1 MKNMAVDTGA
11 AKSFSIFDPSIRFE
25 HREFYEK
32 IVSELN
38 GIFPVCNQ
46 GESTAVEISAN
57 PTEQEQIT
65 ELMKRV
71 ENFSIELLD
80 VTKKLFDQYYVAKEE
95 LHESILHTT
104 AYNKINTL
112 DRNLLERTCDVRWWA
127 LETAFSNCIQ
137 FYEDTKKEAADIHKL
152 FDRIPGKES
161 SVAVDTGSA
170 EVISGDE
177 KGVLPERSEQVKNK
191 LENFSALLKEGEL
204 EKFISDFKELYDQ
217 MDSTPNDDRK
227 IESFLKR
234 LEQLASRIK
243 FSCCR
248 LEDINNSYTLY
259 RDLVIADSEGYII
272 ANSNSDRR
280 SVVLGM
286 SVKGEAWFVKAL
298 ATKNGTEYFAQDIY
312 QSKVEDQLSLVYSTA
327 VRENS
332 EENGN
337 ITGAMGVFFDFQGE
351 AKIILEEYMP
361 LDGKG
366 NILDGCYSMF
376 TNSNGKIIA
385 STDESILEVG
395 ENVHIPRKNRL
406 LNDGERM
413 NSYLVFEGIDS
424 AVFSSR
430 TDGYLD
436 YQGLGWS
443 SHVIIPKSH
452 IFENDTNPD
461 TYNISAEE
469 LLNSKIIP
477 DINKQTY
484 HKVQDDKESIQLISL
499 NGIVFAS
506 KLGKRGGA
514 LGPIFNQIT
523 KSGDYVTSRMEDL
536 LKEMANGELRL
547 NLKALENFSKQ
558 AIDLI
563 DRNLFERSADIRWW
577 ATDEYFWKA
586 LLNPSDENFIKAGN
600 RLKVINGSYTMYR
613 NLVLSDAN
621 GDIRAC
627 SRTELKNELSK
638 INVSDQIWFQM
649 GMRTTFSSEYAV
661 QDVAFSNLEKNKERS
676 LIYSGGVRENGERE
690 GDAIGVLGILFDWDT
705 EAKKILQTCLP
716 KDRQGLIIEGSV
728 AIYTNN
734 QFEIIETTDGE
745 RFPVGMKL
753 DLPDQISNLQ
763 AGDTVSG
770 VLEYQEKRYIF
781 GSSRTKGYRE
791 YEGLGWFAHVL
802 RPIFWWLY
810 ICFTINKRSI
820 LIYV

>member
-1 MKNMAVDTGA
+1 MAVDMGGK
-11 AKSFSIFDPSIRFE
+11 KSFSIFDPSILFE

-57 PTEQEQIT
+57 ATEQEQIT

-71 ENFSIELLD
+71 ENFSGELLE

-95 LHESILHTT
+95 LHESILYTT

-137 FYEDTKKEAADIHKL
+137 FYEDTKKEGPVILNILDLIQEEDSATVAKI
-152 FDRIPGKES
+152 ES
-161 SVAVDTGSA
+161 SETN
-170 EVISGDE
+170 SGDVRAAAPVCL
-177 KGVLPERSEQVKNK
+177 KKVKDR
-191 LENFSALLKEGEL
+191 LENFSALLKESAL
-204 EKFISDFKELYDQ
+204 EEFIADFKELCAQ
-217 MDSTPNDDRK
+217 MDITSDNAKTLED
-227 IESFLKR
+227 FVQR
-234 LEQLASRIK
+234 LARLASKID
-243 FSCCR
+243 FACYR

-259 RDLVIADSEGYII
+259 RDLVIADSEGFII
-272 ANSNSDRR
+272 ANSNSERR

-286 SVKGEAWFVKAL
+286 SVKEEGWFVKAL
-298 ATKNGTEYFAQDIY
+298 GTKNGTEYFAQDLY
-312 QSKVEDQLSLVYSTA
+312 KSQVEDQLSLVYSTA

-332 EENGN
+332 DENGKV
-337 ITGAMGVFFDFQGE
+337 TGAMGVFFDFQGE

-361 LDGKG
+361 LDEDG

-376 TNSNGKIIA
+376 TNSKGKIIA

-395 ENVHIPRKNRL
+395 ENAHIPRKNRL
-406 LNDGERM
+406 LNDGGRM
-413 NSYLVFEGIDS
+413 NSYLVFEGMDS
-424 AVFSSR
+424 AIFSSR

-436 YQGLGWS
+436 YRGLGWS

-452 IFENDTNPD
+452 IFENDTDQD
-461 TYNISAEE
+461 TYDISAEE

-577 ATDEYFWKA
+577 ATDEYFWRA
-586 LLNPSDENFIKAGN
+586 LLNPSDENFVKAGN

-638 INVSDQIWFQM
+638 INVSDQVWFQM

-661 QDVAFSNLEKNKERS
+661 QDVASSNLEKNKERS

-716 KDRQGLIIEGSV
+716 KDRQGMIIEGSV

-734 QFEIIETTDGE
+734 QYEIIETTDGV

-753 DLPDQISNLQ
+753 ALPDQITDLQ

-770 VLEYQEKRYIF
+770 VFDYQGERYIF

-802 RPIFWWLY
+802 RPIF
-810 ICFTINKRSI
+810 
-820 LIYV
+820 

>member
-1 MKNMAVDTGA
+1 MAVDMDAT
-11 AKSFSIFDPSIRFE
+11 KSFSIFDPSIRFE

-57 PTEQEQIT
+57 ATEQEQIT

-71 ENFSIELLD
+71 ENFSGELLE

-127 LETAFSNCIQ
+127 LETAFSNCIE
-137 FYEDTKKEAADIHKL
+137 FYEETKKDAAGIQEALDKIHGGEQNTPEDGDTPDSK
-152 FDRIPGKES
+152 PGNVKT
-161 SVAVDTGSA
+161 SV
-170 EVISGDE
+170 
-177 KGVLPERSEQVKNK
+177 PECVKCVK
-191 LENFSALLKEGEL
+191 DSLKDFSALLRENALAGFITEL
-204 EKFISDFKELYDQ
+204 RELCSRV
-217 MDSTPNDDRK
+217 DSTSIGGK
-227 IESFLKR
+227 ALEAFLQR
-234 LEQLASRIK
+234 MVQLAAKID
-243 FSCCR
+243 FACCR

-259 RDLVIADSEGYII
+259 RDLVIADSDGFII
-272 ANSNSDRR
+272 ANSNKDRR
-280 SVVLGM
+280 SAVLGM
-286 SVKGEAWFVKAL
+286 SVKEEGWFVKAL
-298 ATKNGTEYFAQDIY
+298 DTKNGTEYFAQDICR
-312 QSKVEDQLSLVYSTA
+312 SKVEDQLSLVYSTA

-332 EENGN
+332 DENGN
-337 ITGAMGVFFDFQGE
+337 VTGAMGVFFDFQGE

-361 LDGKG
+361 LDEKG

-376 TNSNGKIIA
+376 TNSKGRIIA
-385 STDESILEVG
+385 STDENILEVD
-395 ENVHIPRKNRL
+395 ENAHIPRKNRML
-406 LNDGERM
+406 DDGGRM
-413 NSYLVFEGIDS
+413 NSYLVFEGINS

-436 YQGLGWS
+436 YRGLGWS

-452 IFENDTNPD
+452 IFENDTDPD

-477 DINKQTY
+477 DINKETY
-484 HKVQDDKESIQLISL
+484 CKVQDDKESIQLISL

-577 ATDEYFWKA
+577 ATDEYFWQA
-586 LLNPSDENFIKAGN
+586 LLNPTEENFMRAGN

-621 GDIRAC
+621 GDICAC

-638 INVSDQIWFQM
+638 INVSDQLWFQM

-661 QDVAFSNLEKNKERS
+661 QDVASSSLEKNKDRS
-676 LIYSGGVRENGERE
+676 LIYSGGVRKNGERE
-690 GDAIGVLGILFDWDT
+690 GDTIGVLGIMFDWDT

-716 KDRQGLIIEGSV
+716 KDRQGMIIEGSV
-728 AIYTNN
+728 AVYTNN
-734 QFEIIETTDGE
+734 QSEIIETTDAD

-753 DLPDQISNLQ
+753 ALPEQIADLQ
-763 AGDTVSG
+763 AGDTISG
-770 VLEYQEKRYIF
+770 VMDCQEKRYIF

-791 YEGLGWFAHVL
+791 YEGLGWFAHVM
-802 RPIFWWLY
+802 RPIF
-810 ICFTINKRSI
+810 
-820 LIYV
+820 

>member
-1 MKNMAVDTGA
+1 MAADMGA
-11 AKSFSIFDPSIRFE
+11 RKSFSIFDPSIRFE

-57 PTEQEQIT
+57 ATEQEQIT

-71 ENFSIELLD
+71 ENFSGELLD

-95 LHESILHTT
+95 LHESILFTT

-137 FYEDTKKEAADIHKL
+137 FYEDTKKEAVSILELLDSMPENGGGGA
-152 FDRIPGKES
+152 
-161 SVAVDTGSA
+161 A
-170 EVISGDE
+170 EDDDSPETLSGDG
-177 KGVLPERSEQVKNK
+177 KMVVPER
-191 LENFSALLKEGEL
+191 LERIKDGLKNFSALLRENAL
-204 EKFISDFKELYDQ
+204 EDFIAEFKDLCDQVDGASDEAGML
-217 MDSTPNDDRK
+217 DD
-227 IESFLKR
+227 FLKKMI
-234 LEQLASRIK
+234 QLASKIEYA
-243 FSCCR
+243 CYR

-259 RDLVIADSEGYII
+259 RDLVIADSEGFII

-286 SVKGEAWFVKAL
+286 SVRGERWFVKAL
-298 ATKNGTEYFAQDIY
+298 ETKNGTEYFAQDICK
-312 QSKVEDQLSLVYSTA
+312 SKVEDQLSLVYSTA

-332 EENGN
+332 DENGKV
-337 ITGAMGVFFDFQGE
+337 TGAMGVFFDFQGE

-361 LDGKG
+361 LDEDGE
-366 NILDGCYSMF
+366 IIDGCYSMF
-376 TNSNGKIIA
+376 TNSKGKIIA

-395 ENVHIPRKNRL
+395 GSAHIPRKNRA
-406 LNDGERM
+406 LNDGGRM
-413 NSYLVFEGIDS
+413 NSYLIFEGVDS

-436 YQGLGWS
+436 YRGLGWS
-443 SHVIIPKSH
+443 SHVIIPKSR
-452 IFENDTNPD
+452 IFENDSDLDN
-461 TYNISAEE
+461 YNISAEE

-577 ATDEYFWKA
+577 ATDEYFWQA
-586 LLNPSDENFIKAGN
+586 LLNPSEKNFIKASN

-613 NLVLSDAN
+613 NLVLSDAG

-638 INVSDQIWFQM
+638 INVSDQVWFQM

-661 QDVAFSNLEKNKERS
+661 QDVASSNLEKNKERS
-676 LIYSGGVRENGERE
+676 LIYSGGVRGNGERE

-716 KDRQGLIIEGSV
+716 MDRQGMIIEGSAAV
-728 AIYTNN
+728 FTPIT
-734 QFEIIETTDGE
+734 GP
-745 RFPVGMKL
+745 R
-753 DLPDQISNLQ
+753 
-763 AGDTVSG
+763 
-770 VLEYQEKRYIF
+770 
-781 GSSRTKGYRE
+781 SSR
-791 YEGLGWFAHVL
+791 
-802 RPIFWWLY
+802 RPTPSVF
-810 ICFTINKRSI
+810 RSE
-820 LIYV
+820 

>member
-1 MKNMAVDTGA
+1 MAADMGA
-11 AKSFSIFDPSIRFE
+11 AKRFSIFDPSIQFE
-25 HREFYEK
+25 HREFYER

-46 GESTAVEISAN
+46 GESTAMEISAN

-71 ENFSIELLD
+71 ENFSRELLD
-80 VTKKLFDQYYVAKEE
+80 VTKKLFDQYYVAKEQ
-95 LHESILHTT
+95 LHASILHTT

-137 FYEDTKKEAADIHKL
+137 FYEETRKEASDIFRLLEGISEASSDADDKALERTSQEISFSNQL
-152 FDRIPGKES
+152 ERI
-161 SVAVDTGSA
+161 
-170 EVISGDE
+170 
-177 KGVLPERSEQVKNK
+177 KGG
-191 LENFSALLKEGEL
+191 LENFSGLLKQNAL
-204 EKFISDFKELYDQ
+204 EDFISAFNELNNCL
-217 MDSTPNDDRK
+217 DSTSTANVGK
-227 IESFLKR
+227 TLKSFLKR
-234 LEQLASRIK
+234 LIQLASKIE
-243 FSCCR
+243 FACCR

-259 RDLVIADSEGYII
+259 RDLVIADSDGFII
-272 ANSNSDRR
+272 ANANSERR
-280 SVVLGM
+280 LAVLGLC
-286 SVKGEAWFVKAL
+286 VKEEAWFVKAL
-298 ATKNGTEYFAQDIY
+298 DTKNGTEYFAQDIY
-312 QSKVEDQLSLVYSTA
+312 PSNVEDQLSLVYSTA

-332 EENGN
+332 DENDKVS
-337 ITGAMGVFFDFQGE
+337 GAMGVFFDFQGE
-351 AKIILEEYMP
+351 AQIILEEYMP
-361 LDGKG
+361 MDEAGQ
-366 NILDGCYSMF
+366 ILDGCYSMF
-376 TNSNGKIIA
+376 TNSRGKIIA
-385 STDESILEVG
+385 STDENILEIG
-395 ENVHIPRKNRL
+395 ESAHLPKRNRT
-406 LNDGERM
+406 LNDGESM
-413 NSYLVFEGIDS
+413 NSYLVFEGCDS
-424 AVFSSR
+424 AVFSAR

-436 YQGLGWS
+436 YRGLGWS

-452 IFENDTNPD
+452 IFENSSDAD
-461 TYNISAEE
+461 IYDISAEE

-484 HKVQDDKESIQLISL
+484 RKVQDDKESIQLISL

-536 LKEMANGELRL
+536 LKEMANAELQL

-577 ATDEYFWKA
+577 ATDEYFWTA
-586 LLNPSDENFIKAGN
+586 LLNPTEENFIKAGN

-621 GDIRAC
+621 GDIHAC

-638 INVSDQIWFQM
+638 INVSDQVWFQM
-649 GMRTTFSSEYAV
+649 GMRTTLSSEYAV
-661 QDVAFSNLEKNKERS
+661 QDVADSNLEKNKERS
-676 LIYSGGVRENGERE
+676 LIYANGVRRNGERE
-690 GDAIGVLGILFDWDT
+690 GDSIGVLGILFDWDT
-705 EAKKILQTCLP
+705 EAKKILHTCLP
-716 KDRQGLIIEGSV
+716 KDRQGMIIEGSV

-734 QFEIIETTDGE
+734 QSEIIETTDAE

-753 DLPDQISNLQ
+753 DLPDQIFDLK

-770 VLEYQEKRYIF
+770 LLEYQEKRYIF
-781 GSSRTKGYRE
+781 GSSKTKGYRE

-802 RPIFWWLY
+802 RPIF
-810 ICFTINKRSI
+810 
-820 LIYV
+820 

>member
-1 MKNMAVDTGA
+1 MAADIGT

-57 PTEQEQIT
+57 ATEQEQIT

-71 ENFSIELLD
+71 ENFSRELLD

-95 LHESILHTT
+95 LQASILHTT

-137 FYEDTKKEAADIHKL
+137 AYQETKKEAADIPAL
-152 FDRIPGKES
+152 LDELYEQERGPDAEATAETADEIPIGVRLKE
-161 SVAVDTGSA
+161 
-170 EVISGDE
+170 I
-177 KGVLPERSEQVKNK
+177 KNQ
-191 LENFSALLKEGEL
+191 LENFPCLLKQDALDEFIVEFKALIDQTGNDTAVGENL
-204 EKFISDFKELYDQ
+204 LNFQQSLTQLVSKRDFACY
-217 MDSTPNDDRK
+217 
-227 IESFLKR
+227 
-234 LEQLASRIK
+234 
-243 FSCCR
+243 R

-259 RDLVIADSEGYII
+259 RDLVIADSEGVII
-272 ANSNSDRR
+272 ATANSERR
-280 SVVLGM
+280 PSVLGM
-286 SVKGEAWFVKAL
+286 SVNDENWFIEAL
-298 ATKNGTEYFAQDIY
+298 ATKNGTEYFAQDIN
-312 QSKVEDQLSLVYSTA
+312 QSQVEDQRSLVYSTA

-332 EENGN
+332 DENGN
-337 ITGAMGVFFDFQGE
+337 VMGAMGVFFDFQGE
-351 AKIILEEYMP
+351 AKIILEECMP
-361 LDGKG
+361 LDAER

-376 TNSNGKIIA
+376 TNCNGKIIA
-385 STDESILEVG
+385 STDENILEVG
-395 ENVHIPRKNRL
+395 ENVHIPKKNRIL
-406 LNDGERM
+406 SDGGSM

-424 AVFSSR
+424 AVFSAR

-436 YQGLGWS
+436 YRGLGWS

-452 IFENDTNPD
+452 IFKNDSD
-461 TYNISAEE
+461 ADIYNISAEE

-484 HKVQDDKESIQLISL
+484 RKVQDDKESIQLISL

-523 KSGDYVTSRMEDL
+523 RSGDYVTSRMEDL

-577 ATDEYFWKA
+577 ATDEYFWTA
-586 LLNPSDENFIKAGN
+586 LQNPSEENFIKAGN

-613 NLVLSDAN
+613 NLILSDAN

-638 INVSDQIWFQM
+638 INVSDQSWFQM
-649 GMRTTFSSEYAV
+649 GMRTTLSSEYAV
-661 QDVAFSNLEKNKERS
+661 QDVADSNLEKNKERS
-676 LIYSGGVRENGERE
+676 LIYSGGVRKNGDRE
-690 GDAIGVLGILFDWDT
+690 GDTIGVLGILFDWDT
-705 EAKKILQTCLP
+705 EARKILQTCLP
-716 KDRQGLIIEGSV
+716 KDQTGMIIEGSV
-728 AIYTNN
+728 AIYTDDSSA
-734 QFEIIETTDGE
+734 IIETTDTE
-745 RFPVGMKL
+745 NFPVGIKL
-753 DLPDQISNLQ
+753 DLPSQIYDLK

-770 VLEYQEKRYIF
+770 VLECQGKRYLF

-791 YEGLGWFAHVL
+791 YEGLDWFAHVL
-802 RPIFWWLY
+802 RPIF
-810 ICFTINKRSI
+810 
-820 LIYV
+820 

>member
-1 MKNMAVDTGA
+1 MAVEMGA

-57 PTEQEQIT
+57 ATEQEQIT

-71 ENFSIELLD
+71 ENFSRELLD
-80 VTKKLFDQYYVAKEE
+80 ITKKLFDQYYVAKEE
-95 LHESILHTT
+95 LHASILHTT

-127 LETAFSNCIQ
+127 LETAFSNCIE
-137 FYEDTKKEAADIHKL
+137 FYEDTRKKAADIPALLDGLQEKSGVVDAEAL
-152 FDRIPGKES
+152 ANNPGEKPIS
-161 SVAVDTGSA
+161 TRVAGIKS
-170 EVISGDE
+170 
-177 KGVLPERSEQVKNK
+177 R
-191 LENFSALLKEGEL
+191 LENFSSLLKQNAL
-204 EKFISDFKELYDQ
+204 VDFIAEFKGLDDYL
-217 MDSTPNDDRK
+217 DSTTHVGKTLVAFLQRLVQLAAK
-227 IESFLKR
+227 IEF
-234 LEQLASRIK
+234 A
-243 FSCCR
+243 CCR

-259 RDLVIADSEGYII
+259 RDLVIADLDGVII
-272 ANSNSDRR
+272 ANANIDRR

-286 SVKGEAWFVKAL
+286 SVKEEAWFGKAL
-298 ATKNGTEYFAQDIY
+298 DTKNGTEYFAQDIC

-332 EENGN
+332 DENGN
-337 ITGAMGVFFDFQGE
+337 VRGAMGVFFDFQGE

-361 LDGKG
+361 LDASG
-366 NILDGCYSMF
+366 NVVDGCYSMF
-376 TNSNGKIIA
+376 TNSTGKIIA
-385 STDESILEVG
+385 STDESILEAG
-395 ENVHIPRKNRL
+395 ENAHIPRKNRA
-406 LNDGERM
+406 LNDGGSM
-413 NSYLVFEGIDS
+413 NSYLVFEGVDS
-424 AVFSSR
+424 AIFSAR

-436 YQGLGWS
+436 YRGLGWS
-443 SHVIIPKSH
+443 SHVIIPKSQ
-452 IFENDTNPD
+452 IFENSSNPD
-461 TYNISAEE
+461 INNISAEE

-484 HKVQDDKESIQLISL
+484 RKVQDDKESIQLISL

-523 KSGDYVTSRMEDL
+523 RSGDYVTSRMEDL
-536 LKEMANGELRL
+536 LKEMANGELHL

-586 LLNPSDENFIKAGN
+586 LLDPTEENFIKAGN

-613 NLVLSDAN
+613 NLVLSDVN

-638 INVSDQIWFQM
+638 INVSDQAWFQM
-649 GMRTTFSSEYAV
+649 GMRTDLSSEYAV
-661 QDVAFSNLEKNKERS
+661 QDVAISNLEKNKGRS
-676 LIYSGGVRENGERE
+676 LIYSGGVRKNGERE
-690 GDAIGVLGILFDWDT
+690 GDTIGVLGILFDWDT

-716 KDRQGLIIEGSV
+716 KDRQGMIIKGSV
-728 AIYTNN
+728 AIYTDS
-734 QFEIIETTDGE
+734 QSEIIETTDSE
-745 RFPVGMKL
+745 CFPVGLKL
-753 DLPDQISNLQ
+753 DLPDQIFDLQ
-763 AGDTVSG
+763 AGSTVSG
-770 VLEYQEKRYIF
+770 VLEYRDNRYIY

-791 YEGLGWFAHVL
+791 YAGLGWFAHVL
-802 RPIFWWLY
+802 RPIF
-810 ICFTINKRSI
+810 
-820 LIYV
+820 

>member
-1 MKNMAVDTGA
+1 MAADMGA
-11 AKSFSIFDPSIRFE
+11 AKRFSIFDPSIQFE
-25 HREFYEK
+25 HREFYER

-46 GESTAVEISAN
+46 GESTAMEISAN

-71 ENFSIELLD
+71 ENFSRELLD
-80 VTKKLFDQYYVAKEE
+80 VTKKLFDQYYVAKEQ
-95 LHESILHTT
+95 LHASILHTT

-137 FYEDTKKEAADIHKL
+137 FYEETRKEASDIFRLLEGISEASSDADDKALERTSQEISFSNQL
-152 FDRIPGKES
+152 ERI
-161 SVAVDTGSA
+161 
-170 EVISGDE
+170 
-177 KGVLPERSEQVKNK
+177 KGG
-191 LENFSALLKEGEL
+191 LENFSGLLKQNAL
-204 EKFISDFKELYDQ
+204 EDFISAFNELNNCL
-217 MDSTPNDDRK
+217 DSTSTANVGK
-227 IESFLKR
+227 TLKSFLKR
-234 LEQLASRIK
+234 LIQLASKIE
-243 FSCCR
+243 FACCR

-259 RDLVIADSEGYII
+259 RDLVIADSDGFII
-272 ANSNSDRR
+272 ANANSERR
-280 SVVLGM
+280 LAVLGLC
-286 SVKGEAWFVKAL
+286 VKEEAWFVKAL
-298 ATKNGTEYFAQDIY
+298 DTKNGTEYFAQDIY
-312 QSKVEDQLSLVYSTA
+312 PSNVEDQLSLVYSTA

-332 EENGN
+332 DENDKVS
-337 ITGAMGVFFDFQGE
+337 GAMGVFFDFQGE
-351 AKIILEEYMP
+351 AQIILEEYMP
-361 LDGKG
+361 MDEAGQ
-366 NILDGCYSMF
+366 ILDGCYSMF
-376 TNSNGKIIA
+376 TNSRGKIIA
-385 STDESILEVG
+385 ATDENILEIG
-395 ENVHIPRKNRL
+395 ESAHLPKRNRA
-406 LNDGERM
+406 LNDGESM
-413 NSYLVFEGIDS
+413 NSYLVFEGCDS
-424 AVFSSR
+424 AVFSAR

-436 YQGLGWS
+436 YRGLGWS

-452 IFENDTNPD
+452 IFENSSDAD
-461 TYNISAEE
+461 IYDISAEE

-484 HKVQDDKESIQLISL
+484 RKVQDDKESIQLISL

-536 LKEMANGELRL
+536 LKEMANAELQL

-577 ATDEYFWKA
+577 ATDEYFWTA
-586 LLNPSDENFIKAGN
+586 LLNPTEENFIKAGN

-621 GDIRAC
+621 GDIHAC

-638 INVSDQIWFQM
+638 INVSDQVWFQM
-649 GMRTTFSSEYAV
+649 GMRTTLSSEYAV
-661 QDVAFSNLEKNKERS
+661 QDVADSNLEKNKGRS
-676 LIYSGGVRENGERE
+676 LIYANGVRRNGARE
-690 GDAIGVLGILFDWDT
+690 GDSIGVLGILFDWDT
-705 EAKKILQTCLP
+705 EAKKILHTCLP
-716 KDRQGLIIEGSV
+716 KDRQGMIIEGSV
-728 AIYTNN
+728 AIYTDN
-734 QFEIIETTDGE
+734 QSEIIETTDTE

-753 DLPDQISNLQ
+753 DLPDQIFDLK

-770 VLEYQEKRYIF
+770 LLEYQEKRYIF

-802 RPIFWWLY
+802 RPIF
-810 ICFTINKRSI
+810 
-820 LIYV
+820 

>member
-1 MKNMAVDTGA
+1 MGA
-11 AKSFSIFDPSIRFE
+11 AKRFSIFDPSIRFE

-46 GESTAVEISAN
+46 GESTAMEISAN

-71 ENFSIELLD
+71 ENFSRELLD
-80 VTKKLFDQYYVAKEE
+80 VTKKLFDQYYVAKEQ
-95 LHESILHTT
+95 LHASILHTT

-137 FYEDTKKEAADIHKL
+137 FYEETRKEASDIFRLLEGISEASSDADDKVLEKTSQEISFSNQL
-152 FDRIPGKES
+152 ERIKGRL
-161 SVAVDTGSA
+161 
-170 EVISGDE
+170 GD
-177 KGVLPERSEQVKNK
+177 
-191 LENFSALLKEGEL
+191 FSALLKQNAL
-204 EKFISDFKELYDQ
+204 EDFISEFNELNNCL
-217 MDSTPNDDRK
+217 DSTSTANAGK
-227 IESFLKR
+227 TLKSFLKR
-234 LEQLASRIK
+234 LIQLSSKIEFA
-243 FSCCR
+243 CCR

-259 RDLVIADSEGYII
+259 RDLVITDSEGFII
-272 ANSNSDRR
+272 ANANSERR
-280 SVVLGM
+280 FAVLGL
-286 SVKGEAWFVKAL
+286 SVKEEAWFVKAL
-298 ATKNGTEYFAQDIY
+298 DTKTGTEYFAQDIY
-312 QSKVEDQLSLVYSTA
+312 PSNVEEQLSLVYSTA

-332 EENGN
+332 DENGKV
-337 ITGAMGVFFDFQGE
+337 TGAMGVFFDFQGE
-351 AKIILEEYMP
+351 AQIILEEYMP
-361 LDGKG
+361 VDEAGQ
-366 NILDGCYSMF
+366 ILDGCYSMF
-376 TNSNGKIIA
+376 TNSRGKIIA
-385 STDESILEVG
+385 ATDENILEVG
-395 ENVHIPRKNRL
+395 ESVHIPKRNRA
-406 LNDGERM
+406 LNDGESM
-413 NSYLVFEGIDS
+413 NSYLVFEGFDS
-424 AVFSSR
+424 AVFSAR

-436 YQGLGWS
+436 YRGLGWS

-452 IFENDTNPD
+452 IFENSSDAD
-461 TYNISAEE
+461 IYDISAEE

-484 HKVQDDKESIQLISL
+484 RKVQDDKESIQLISL

-536 LKEMANGELRL
+536 LKEMANAELQL

-577 ATDEYFWKA
+577 ATDEYFWTA
-586 LLNPSDENFIKAGN
+586 LLNPTEENFIKAGN

-621 GDIRAC
+621 GDIHAC

-638 INVSDQIWFQM
+638 INVSDQVWFQM
-649 GMRTTFSSEYAV
+649 GMRTTLSSEYAV
-661 QDVAFSNLEKNKERS
+661 QDVADSNLEKNKGRS
-676 LIYSGGVRENGERE
+676 LIYANGVRRNGERE
-690 GDAIGVLGILFDWDT
+690 GDSIGVLGILFDWDT
-705 EAKKILQTCLP
+705 EAKKILHTCLP
-716 KDRQGLIIEGSV
+716 KDRQGMIIEGSV
-728 AIYTNN
+728 AIYTDN
-734 QFEIIETTDGE
+734 QSEIIETTDTE

-753 DLPDQISNLQ
+753 DLPDQIFDLK

-770 VLEYQEKRYIF
+770 LLEYQEKRYIF

-802 RPIFWWLY
+802 RPIF
-810 ICFTINKRSI
+810 
-820 LIYV
+820 

>member
-1 MKNMAVDTGA
+1 M
-11 AKSFSIFDPSIRFE
+11 R
-25 HREFYEK
+25 
-32 IVSELN
+32 
-38 GIFPVCNQ
+38 
-46 GESTAVEISAN
+46 
-57 PTEQEQIT
+57 TEQEQIT

-71 ENFSIELLD
+71 ENFSGELLD

-95 LHESILHTT
+95 LHESILNTT

-127 LETAFSNCIQ
+127 LETAFSNCIK
-137 FYEDTKKEAADIHKL
+137 FYEDTKKEAPEILKILKRLENTPKKKRDA
-152 FDRIPGKES
+152 
-161 SVAVDTGSA
+161 AVDNESL
-170 EVISGDE
+170 EKLDGDDK
-177 KGVLPERSEQVKNK
+177 KGALGCLARVKNK
-191 LENFSALLKEGEL
+191 LDTFSDLLKEKAL
-204 EKFISDFKELYDQ
+204 ADFVVDFKEVCDQ
-217 MDSTPNDDRK
+217 RISTPDDAKILGAFLQRLGQLAAK
-227 IESFLKR
+227 IEF
-234 LEQLASRIK
+234 A
-243 FSCCR
+243 CYR

-259 RDLVIADSEGYII
+259 RDLVIADSEGFII
-272 ANSNSDRR
+272 ANSNNTRR

-286 SVKGEAWFVKAL
+286 SVKDENWFVQAL
-298 ATKNGTEYFAQDIY
+298 ATKNGTEYFSQDIY

-332 EENGN
+332 DENGN
-337 ITGAMGVFFDFQGE
+337 VTGAMGVFFDFQGE

-361 LDGKG
+361 LDEDGE
-366 NILDGCYSMF
+366 ILDGCYSMF
-376 TNSNGKIIA
+376 TNNKGRIIA
-385 STDESILEVG
+385 STDENILEVG
-395 ENVHIPRKNRL
+395 ENAHIPRKNRV
-406 LNDGERM
+406 LNDGGSM

-424 AVFSSR
+424 AVFSAR

-436 YQGLGWS
+436 YRGLGWS
-443 SHVIIPKSH
+443 SHVVIPKSH
-452 IFENDTNPD
+452 IFETDTDLD
-461 TYNISAEE
+461 TENISAEE

-477 DINKQTY
+477 EINKQTY
-484 HKVQDDKESIQLISL
+484 RKVQDDKESIQLISL

-586 LLNPSDENFIKAGN
+586 LLNPSEENFIKAGY
-600 RLKVINGSYTMYR
+600 RLKVINGGYTMYR

-621 GDIRAC
+621 GDIQAC

-638 INVSDQIWFQM
+638 INVSDQSWFQM
-649 GMRTTFSSEYAV
+649 GMRTAFSSEYAV
-661 QDVAFSNLEKNKERS
+661 QDVASSNLEKNKERS
-676 LIYSGGVRENGERE
+676 LIYSGGVRRDGARE

-716 KDRQGLIIEGSV
+716 KDRQGMIIEGSV

-734 QFEIIETTDGE
+734 RSKIIETTDGE

-753 DLPDQISNLQ
+753 DLPDPIFDLQ
-763 AGDTVSG
+763 AGETVSG

-802 RPIFWWLY
+802 RPIF
-810 ICFTINKRSI
+810 
-820 LIYV
+820 

>member
-1 MKNMAVDTGA
+1 MAADMGTT
-11 AKSFSIFDPSIRFE
+11 KSFSIFDPSIRFE

-57 PTEQEQIT
+57 ATEQEQIT

-71 ENFSIELLD
+71 ENFSGELLD

-95 LHESILHTT
+95 LHESILNTT

-137 FYEDTKKEAADIHKL
+137 FYEDTKDMASDILKL
-152 FDRIPGKES
+152 LDKSQAKDIPGGPEEI
-161 SVAVDTGSA
+161 TG
-170 EVISGDE
+170 
-177 KGVLPERSEQVKNK
+177 K
-191 LENFSALLKEGEL
+191 LENFSVLLKEGMLSE
-204 EKFISDFKELYDQ
+204 FIEDFKEVCGQIHISSADTKVFNKFQERLGELA
-217 MDSTPNDDRK
+217 SK
-227 IESFLKR
+227 IEF
-234 LEQLASRIK
+234 AC
-243 FSCCR
+243 FR

-259 RDLVIADSEGYII
+259 RDLVIADSEGFII

-280 SVVLGM
+280 SAVLGM
-286 SVKGEAWFVKAL
+286 SVKEEDWFIKAL
-298 ATKNGTEYFAQDIY
+298 ATKNGTEYFAQDINN
-312 QSKVEDQLSLVYSTA
+312 SKVEDQLSLVYSTA

-332 EENGN
+332 DENGN
-337 ITGAMGVFFDFQGE
+337 VTGAMGVFFDFQGE

-361 LDGKG
+361 LDEDG
-366 NILDGCYSMF
+366 IIMDGCYSMF
-376 TNSNGKIIA
+376 TNSKGRIIA
-385 STDESILEVG
+385 STDENILGVG
-395 ENVHIPRKNRL
+395 ENAHIPRKNRM
-406 LNDGERM
+406 LNDGERK
-413 NSYLVFEGIDS
+413 NSYLVFEGVDS

-436 YQGLGWS
+436 YRGLGWS
-443 SHVIIPKSH
+443 SHVIVPKSR
-452 IFENDTNPD
+452 IFENDADQD

-484 HKVQDDKESIQLISL
+484 RKVQDDKESIQLISL

-586 LLNPSDENFIKAGN
+586 LLNPSEENFLKAGN

-621 GDIRAC
+621 GDIKAC

-649 GMRTTFSSEYAV
+649 GMRTAFSSEYAV
-661 QDVAFSNLEKNKERS
+661 QDVASSSLEKNKERS
-676 LIYSGGVRENGERE
+676 LIYSGGVRKDGERE
-690 GDAIGVLGILFDWDT
+690 GDTIGVLGILFDWDT
-705 EAKKILQTCLP
+705 EAKKILETCLP
-716 KDRQGLIIEGSV
+716 TDRQGVIIEGSAAV
-728 AIYTNN
+728 YTNN
-734 QFEIIETTDGE
+734 EFEVIETTDAE

-753 DLPDQISNLQ
+753 NFPDQISELK
-763 AGDTVSG
+763 AGETVSG
-770 VLEYQEKRYIF
+770 VWEYKEKRYIF

-802 RPIFWWLY
+802 RPIF
-810 ICFTINKRSI
+810 
-820 LIYV
+820 

>member
-1 MKNMAVDTGA
+1 MAVNTSA

-57 PTEQEQIT
+57 STEQEQIT

-71 ENFSIELLD
+71 ENFSGELLD

-137 FYEDTKKEAADIHKL
+137 FYENTKKEAVNIL
-152 FDRIPGKES
+152 GLLERIPLKERGAAGDS
-161 SVAVDTGSA
+161 DTPEA
-170 EVISGDE
+170 IGDE
-177 KGVLPERSEQVKNK
+177 KKALQECLEGVKKGLG
-191 LENFSALLKEGEL
+191 NFSILLREGALESLISVFREL
-204 EKFISDFKELYDQ
+204 SGQLESSPEDAKVLVDFLRR
-217 MDSTPNDDRK
+217 MA
-227 IESFLKR
+227 
-234 LEQLASRIK
+234 QLASKIEYA
-243 FSCCR
+243 CYR

-259 RDLVIADSEGYII
+259 RDLVIADSEGFII

-280 SVVLGM
+280 SIVLGM
-286 SVKGEAWFVKAL
+286 SVKEESWFVKAL
-298 ATKNGTEYFAQDIY
+298 ETKNGTEYFAQDIY
-312 QSKVEDQLSLVYSTA
+312 KSKVEDQLSLVYSTA
-327 VRENS
+327 LRENS
-332 EENGN
+332 DENGN
-337 ITGAMGVFFDFQGE
+337 VTGAMGVFFDFQGE

-361 LDGKG
+361 MDGDG
-366 NILDGCYSMF
+366 AISDGCYSMF
-376 TNSNGKIIA
+376 TNSRGKIIA

-395 ENVHIPRKNRL
+395 ESAHIPRKNRV
-406 LNDGERM
+406 LNDGDRM

-436 YQGLGWS
+436 YRGLGWS
-443 SHVIIPKSH
+443 SHVILPKSH
-452 IFENDTNPD
+452 IFENDTDID

-469 LLNSKIIP
+469 LLSSKIIP

-586 LLNPSDENFIKAGN
+586 LLDPTEENFIRAGN

-638 INVSDQIWFQM
+638 INVSDQAWFQM
-649 GMRTTFSSEYAV
+649 GMRTALSNEYAV
-661 QDVAFSNLEKNKERS
+661 QDVASSNLEKNKERS
-676 LIYSGGVRENGERE
+676 LIYSGGVRKNGERE
-690 GDAIGVLGILFDWDT
+690 GDTIGVLGILFDWDT

-716 KDRQGLIIEGSV
+716 QDRQGMIIEGSA
-728 AIYTNN
+728 AIYTNS
-734 QFEIIETTDGE
+734 QSEIIETTDGE
-745 RFPVGMKL
+745 LFPVGMKL
-753 DLPDQISNLQ
+753 DLPNQIYDLK

-770 VLEYQEKRYIF
+770 VLEYRKKRYIF

-802 RPIFWWLY
+802 RPIF
-810 ICFTINKRSI
+810 
-820 LIYV
+820 

>member
-1 MKNMAVDTGA
+1 MGA
-11 AKSFSIFDPSIRFE
+11 AKRFSIFDPSIRFE

-46 GESTAVEISAN
+46 GESTAMEISAN

-71 ENFSIELLD
+71 ENFSRELLD
-80 VTKKLFDQYYVAKEE
+80 VTKNLFDQYYVAKEQ
-95 LHESILHTT
+95 LHASILHTT

-137 FYEDTKKEAADIHKL
+137 FYEETRKEASDIFRLLESISETSSDPDAAD
-152 FDRIPGKES
+152 
-161 SVAVDTGSA
+161 
-170 EVISGDE
+170 
-177 KGVLPERSEQVKNK
+177 
-191 LENFSALLKEGEL
+191 LENTSREISFSNQLERIKGGLEDFSALLKQNAL
-204 EKFISDFKELYDQ
+204 ENFISEFKALNNCL
-217 MDSTPNDDRK
+217 DSTSTANAGKTLR
-227 IESFLKR
+227 SFLKR
-234 LEQLASRIK
+234 LIQLASKIE
-243 FSCCR
+243 FACCR

-259 RDLVIADSEGYII
+259 RDLVIADSEGFII
-272 ANSNSDRR
+272 ANANSERR
-280 SVVLGM
+280 FAVLGLC
-286 SVKGEAWFVKAL
+286 VKEEAWFVEAL
-298 ATKNGTEYFAQDIY
+298 DTKSGTEYFAQDIY
-312 QSKVEDQLSLVYSTA
+312 PSNVEEQLSLVYSTA

-332 EENGN
+332 DENGKV
-337 ITGAMGVFFDFQGE
+337 TGAMGVFFDFQGE
-351 AKIILEEYMP
+351 AQIILEEYMP
-361 LDGKG
+361 MDEAGQ
-366 NILDGCYSMF
+366 ILDGCYSMF
-376 TNSNGKIIA
+376 TNSRGKIIA
-385 STDESILEVG
+385 STDENILEVG
-395 ENVHIPRKNRL
+395 QSAHLPKRNRA
-406 LNDGERM
+406 LNDGEIM
-413 NSYLVFEGIDS
+413 NSYLVFEGFDS
-424 AVFSSR
+424 AVFSAR

-436 YQGLGWS
+436 YRGLGWS

-452 IFENDTNPD
+452 IFENSSDAD
-461 TYNISAEE
+461 IYNISAEE

-484 HKVQDDKESIQLISL
+484 RKVQDDKESIQLISL

-536 LKEMANGELRL
+536 LKEMANAELQL

-577 ATDEYFWKA
+577 ATDEYFWTA
-586 LLNPSDENFIKAGN
+586 LLNPTEENFIKAGN

-621 GDIRAC
+621 GDIHAC

-638 INVSDQIWFQM
+638 INVSDQVWFQM
-649 GMRTTFSSEYAV
+649 GMRTTLSSEYAV
-661 QDVAFSNLEKNKERS
+661 QDVADSNLEKNKGRS
-676 LIYSGGVRENGERE
+676 LIYANGVRRNGERE
-690 GDAIGVLGILFDWDT
+690 GDSIGVLGILFDWDT
-705 EAKKILQTCLP
+705 EAKKILHTCLP
-716 KDRQGLIIEGSV
+716 KDRQGMIIEGSV
-728 AIYTNN
+728 AIYTDN
-734 QFEIIETTDGE
+734 QSEIIETTDTE

-753 DLPDQISNLQ
+753 DLPDQIFDLK

-770 VLEYQEKRYIF
+770 LLEYQEKRYIF

-802 RPIFWWLY
+802 RPIF
-810 ICFTINKRSI
+810 
-820 LIYV
+820 